1 MVEIFIFIVYA
12 RLRRDGASA
21 IGLSEPLNSSGK
33 MKDFSYSSGE
43 IETKGKADWIL
54 FAWIIYFEINMK
66 TF

>member
-21 IGLSEPLNSSGK
+21 IDLWASELEWENER
-33 MKDFSYSSGE
+33 FQLQLRRE

-54 FAWIIYFEINMK
+54 FAWIIYFQINMK